1 MSFASNFIII
11 AVIVVGLWRRRV
23 VRALTSQG
31 ILRDVIAMPRSLERV
46 AQFGIAT
53 GCMFSVL
60 RWVGTV
66 EVLHLPGVGRTV
78 PPDLAMTSAFAFV
91 GIANLLDLLRLRQLA
106 TSRSL
111 TAGSAPAIH
120 DSAA

>member
-1 MSFASNFIII
+1 MSFVSNFVLLA
-11 AVIVVGLWRRRV
+11 AVVVGLWRRRV

-31 ILRDVIAMPRSLERV
+31 ILRDVIAMPHSLERV
-46 AQFGIAT
+46 AQFGIAM

-91 GIANLLDLLRLRQLA
+91 GIANLLDLLRLRQIASLRSSRA
-106 TSRSL
+106 TRPDV
-111 TAGSAPAIH
+111 A
-120 DSAA
+120 